1 MGARRREPG
10 GVWATTRPPP
20 VYPLVHDITMQ
31 PLMEGMDLDAPEE
44 QKEEEGDE
52 TPVDHR

>member
-1 MGARRREPG
+1 MGDRRREPG

-20 VYPLVHDITMQ
+20 VYPPVHDITMQ